1 MFMKHI
7 GKHGDKKVVIVY
19 RQIPGEEHMAL
30 VVYTETIPTSFHD
43 AIINVVESDAG
54 QQADELADALHRNLL
69 PDGRPILETIHN
81 ERMLKKAQTNQI
93 VITPNAKSHVRLDE
107 LNRVLNDLKIGGEA
121 ADKLREIDEQAG
133 LVDPSSSR
141 KAEVVKEA
149 QVNTGQALG
158 DDQIANDLLSQSQR
172 MAAEAE
178 SLLAE
183 SKRLQDEA
191 YSMNPALRPK
201 RATAKK
207 KSTAKKR
214 VATKAKA

>member
-1 MFMKHI
+1 MKHI